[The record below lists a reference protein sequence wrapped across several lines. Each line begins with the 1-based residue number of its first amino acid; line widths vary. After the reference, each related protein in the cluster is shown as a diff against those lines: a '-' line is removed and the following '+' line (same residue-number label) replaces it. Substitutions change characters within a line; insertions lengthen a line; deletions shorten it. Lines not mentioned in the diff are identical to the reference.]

1 MMSNTENLLHLL
13 QEYENTSIST
23 EGVVEQVEQVEQVEK
38 PKVIDDIQSKS
49 QVMELEYS
57 PQSVHYFKHK
67 NYHYRR
73 EVDMNGNI
81 AWEIIFQDL
90 KHNIKDTYQIDTVE
104 KCVLGIV

>member
-13 QEYENTSIST
+13 QEYENTSISK
-23 EGVVEQVEQVEQVEK
+23 EVLVEQIEK
-38 PKVIDDIQSKS
+38 PKVIEDIQPKS

-57 PQSVHYFKHK
+57 PQSVHYFKYK

-81 AWEIIFQDL
+81 VWEIIFRDL
-90 KHNIKDTYQIDTVE
+90 KHNIEDTYQIDTLE
-104 KCVLGIV
+104 KRVLGIV

>member
-1 MMSNTENLLHLL
+1 MMSNTEDLLHLL
-13 QEYENTSIST
+13 QEYENTSISK
-23 EGVVEQVEQVEQVEK
+23 GGAVEQVEN
-38 PKVIDDIQSKS
+38 PKVIDDIQPKS

-73 EVDMNGNI
+73 EVDINGNI

-90 KHNIKDTYQIDTVE
+90 KHNIEDTYQIDTLE
-104 KCVLGIV
+104 KRVLGIV